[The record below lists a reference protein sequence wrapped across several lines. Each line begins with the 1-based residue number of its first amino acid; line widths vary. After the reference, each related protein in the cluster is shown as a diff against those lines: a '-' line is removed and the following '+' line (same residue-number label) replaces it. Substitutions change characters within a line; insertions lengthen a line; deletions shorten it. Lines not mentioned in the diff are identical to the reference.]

1 MSTLHDLDNSEFIE
15 RFKAPLDMAEV
26 SRLALLGKVYKLE
39 IECHGAPYRWTGTA
53 TSEGSATLKAMAD
66 LSDSHP
72 DFNRYKA
79 RVTACIQVAS

>member
-1 MSTLHDLDNSEFIE
+1 MNTLHDLSNAEYLE
-15 RFKAPLDMAEV
+15 RFKAPLDMLEV

-39 IECHGAPYRWTGTA
+39 IDCHGAPYRWTGCA
-53 TSEGSATLKAMAD
+53 TSESSATCKAMAD